1 MQPEHHSDDRGEE
14 PAGSEIVATPH
25 AKAQRALNRHIEQML
40 RQAGMKTRSEFNK
53 RHGIPK
59 STASRYANGERTWP
73 WRFMELLMTDAE
85 KAAGGPLTI
94 DVREITLSLYG
105 AVMEVSNNA
114 ELREI
119 FDLVRQG
126 LGKDAA
132 LSHAYYEIWIL
143 KSRLE
148 RLHRSGQAMPAE
160 ARQQLRTAELAAER
174 LAAER
179 HLIRAQAA
187 QAEQLL
193 PRELRFLDD
202 PDLRVPAREQVP
214 PWWPQPVPATPTA
227 RFPQHEMDHAIWPG
241 SATPSRR
248 APWILIGVLLGL
260 LGAAGIWIT
269 LLLHGTGTAS
279 TVQAAPPTAQP
290 TPSGNATTAAQTAV
304 PSPATPTG
312 NPTPP
317 LALSPSPAA
326 PQADAPGW
334 TAQYR
339 DSTIN
344 VPALEGQC
352 RQGVLD
358 FDPARGAVHDPD
370 DMTNLMTPDDLTIQQ
385 PCFTLN
391 AVATVYSQVQAW
403 GTSTASAPD
412 PAQCRNDAMR
422 HGMPDTVPLSKLT
435 VGSAYCVITTKRSL
449 AWFKVTG
456 KPGSDQQGLTVTAT
470 LWTRNT

>member
-1 MQPEHHSDDRGEE
+1 
-14 PAGSEIVATPH
+14 
-25 AKAQRALNRHIEQML
+25 ML
-40 RQAGMKTRSEFNK
+40 QQAGMKTRSEFNK

-59 STASRYANGERTWP
+59 STASRYANGGRTWP
-73 WRFMELLMTDAE
+73 WRFMELLMTDVE
-85 KAAGGPLTI
+85 KAAGGPLTF

-143 KSRLE
+143 KSHLE
-148 RLHRSGQAMPAE
+148 RLDRSGQTTPTAAHQ
-160 ARQQLRTAELAAER
+160 RLRTAEPAAER
-174 LAAER
+174 LGAER

-227 RFPQHEMDHAIWPG
+227 RFPQHETGRITWPG
-241 SATPSRR
+241 SATASRR

-269 LLLHGTGTAS
+269 LLLHGMGTPG
-279 TVQAAPPTAQP
+279 TVQAAPPTGQP
-290 TPSGNATTAAQTAV
+290 APSGNATTAPQPAV
-304 PSPATPTG
+304 TTPATPTG
-312 NPTPP
+312 NPTPSLP
-317 LALSPSPAA
+317 LSQPPAA
-326 PQADAPGW
+326 SQADAPGR
-334 TAQYR
+334 TARCR

-344 VPALEGQC
+344 VPPPGGMCQQAIM
-352 RQGVLD
+352 D
-358 FDPARGAVHDPD
+358 FNPARGAALDPD
-370 DMTNLMTPDDLTIQQ
+370 DVMNVVNSPADLTIRQ
-385 PCFTLN
+385 PCYTLN
-391 AVATVYSQVQAW
+391 SVTMVYPNLKAW
-403 GTSTASAPD
+403 GTSSAQEPGPD
-412 PAQCRNDAMR
+412 QCREDAMR
-422 HGMPDTVPLSKLT
+422 QGMPNPGAAQQSHRR
-435 VGSAYCVITTKRSL
+435 SAYCAITAKDSV
-449 AWFKVTG
+449 AWFKVIA
-456 KPGSDQQGLTVTAT
+456 KPGSDQQGMTVTAT